1 MKYLIL
7 SILTIFSNLS
17 YSQNSVEIEKQLLIL
32 VNKERSERGLTTFIT
47 DTLINNGAKIQ
58 ADYLCTVRTIEQIS
72 HSNPNPI
79 HSTSSKRVRV
89 ASDLKYSV
97 SNENITAFGYE
108 SIKTDLEIAQTIH
121 DNFMNSKF
129 HKMNVLREIVDIFN
143 EGWVSP
149 VSYGHSVVYDKSKNL
164 IIAVQLFPTENFHR

>member
-129 HKMNVLREIVDIFN
+129 HKMNVLREMVDIFN
-143 EGWVSP
+143 EGWVYP

>member
-47 DTLINNGAKIQ
+47 DTLINNGAQIQ

-129 HKMNVLREIVDIFN
+129 HKMNVLREMVDIFN
-143 EGWVSP
+143 EGWVYP

>member
-47 DTLINNGAKIQ
+47 DTLINNGAQIQ
-58 ADYLCTVRTIEQIS
+58 ADYLCTVRTIKQIS